1 MKQARVPGYD
11 PIMQRQIRPMTGLE
25 RSLYKLNAVRE
36 LGEWA
41 NEFIDLEKLPTEEND
56 DGNGV
61 FFTAN
66 TGSTSSSIGTS
77 TNETSSTTS
86 TNANANAT
94 GGADST
100 MDPLSN
106 KEESSTPASASGSDD
121 SSNDDVIFGGLD
133 DDEEDDDDDDEED
146 VSVPTF
152 FAQPCVVP
160 AEQGRGGEGTDPAAS
175 SSSTTTSSTTTRQ
188 NVIVI
193 IRHGKTQHNK
203 LGLFTG
209 WEDAPLAEEGI
220 EEAKQAGRNL
230 KKFGFEFDVVYTS
243 WLSRALETAWL
254 VMDEMDSLWLPIV
267 KTWRLNER
275 MYGELTGLS
284 KQMVKQRHGE
294 KQFKAWR
301 RGYAVRPPPVSSFSK
316 HYPGNDPRYQKY
328 LRDVRYSLKESAI
341 RSIEQGKPILVRKL
355 PKSESLK
362 DCMDRTMPY
371 FIERIAKDAVDQN
384 KRVLISSSEN
394 AIRGLLMH
402 LCSIPESEI
411 SGLEIP
417 NGLPLI
423 YDTRSKCVKLL
434 DDGTGRDPLEVY
446 NFGSSAKYLFRPCQ
460 NDDGSLDEECSI
472 NFDNPTFQRP
482 VEISPQ
488 DQAILDSITGK
499 GKKETPTPTT
509 TTTTTVV

>member
-1 MKQARVPGYD
+1 
-11 PIMQRQIRPMTGLE
+11 MTGLE

-41 NEFIDLEKLPTEEND
+41 NEFIDLDATTEEND
-56 DGNGV
+56 DGNGI
-61 FFTAN
+61 FFTA
-66 TGSTSSSIGTS
+66 TSGNSKNGI
-77 TNETSSTTS
+77 SSTITA
-86 TNANANAT
+86 NANANMNT
-94 GGADST
+94 NDSADST
-100 MDPLSN
+100 SDPFSK
-106 KEESSTPASASGSDD
+106 KEDSQVPASSDD
-121 SSNDDVIFGGLD
+121 SNNDGVLLGGLD
-133 DDEEDDDDDDEED
+133 DDEDEEIAA
-146 VSVPTF
+146 PTF

-160 AEQGRGGEGTDPAAS
+160 EGGGGINEA
-175 SSSTTTSSTTTRQ
+175 SSTTSQTRQ
-188 NVIVI
+188 DSVIVI

-301 RGYAVRPPPVSSFSK
+301 RGYDVRPPAVSSFSK

-328 LRDVRYSLKESAI
+328 LRDVRYSIKESAI
-341 RSIEQGKPILVRKL
+341 RSIEKGKPVLVRKL

-434 DDGTGRDPLEVY
+434 DDGSGRDPLEVY

-460 NDDGSLDEECSI
+460 NEDGSLDEECSI
-472 NFDNPTFQRP
+472 NFDNPTFSRP
-482 VEISPQ
+482 KAISPE

-499 GKKETPTPTT
+499 KTQTTT
-509 TTTTTVV
+509 TTTTTV